1 MAGGYHIE
9 HTALG
14 QENGSSGLLDTKCSD
29 QKHDNY
35 SSDIVQ
41 RTPVTAPLIE

>member
-29 QKHDNY
+29 QKHGNY